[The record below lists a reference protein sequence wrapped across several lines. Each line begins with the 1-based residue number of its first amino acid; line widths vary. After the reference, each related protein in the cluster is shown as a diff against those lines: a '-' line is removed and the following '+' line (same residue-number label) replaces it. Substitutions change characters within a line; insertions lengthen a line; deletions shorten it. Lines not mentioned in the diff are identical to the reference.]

1 MLNLVHGSHQVT
13 EKSKAHVREVMYW
26 PGMTEDIENTVIR
39 CSKCAEWRINS
50 QKEPLIPHEVPI
62 SPWQKLGADLFV
74 FRGQTY
80 LCVVD
85 YFSKFPE
92 ISLLQT
98 KIASSVITH
107 LK

>member
-1 MLNLVHGSHQVT
+1 
-13 EKSKAHVREVMYW
+13 MYW
-26 PGMTEDIENTVIR
+26 PGMARDIENTVNR
-39 CSKCAEWRINS
+39 CSKCAEWRRNN

-62 SPWQKLGADLFV
+62 RPWQKLGADLFE
-74 FRGQTY
+74 FKGQTY

-98 KIASSVITH
+98 KTASSVITH
-107 LK
+107 LKSIFA

>member
-1 MLNLVHGSHQVT
+1 
-13 EKSKAHVREVMYW
+13 MYW
-26 PGMTEDIENTVIR
+26 SGMTEDIEKTVIR
-39 CSKCAEWRINS
+39 CSKCAEWRINN

-80 LCVVD
+80 FCVVD

>member
-13 EKSKAHVREVMYW
+13 EKSKAHAREVMYW

-39 CSKCAEWRINS
+39 CSKCAEWRINN

-74 FRGQTY
+74 FIEDKLTSV
-80 LCVVD
+80 LWIISPSFLKSA
-85 YFSKFPE
+85 YFKPR
-92 ISLLQT
+92 
-98 KIASSVITH
+98 
-107 LK
+107 